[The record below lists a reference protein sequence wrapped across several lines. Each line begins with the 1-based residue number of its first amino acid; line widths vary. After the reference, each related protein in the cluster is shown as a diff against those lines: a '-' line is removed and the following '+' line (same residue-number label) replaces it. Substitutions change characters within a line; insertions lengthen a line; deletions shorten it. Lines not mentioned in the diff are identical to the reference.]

1 MITPTTLTVHKTNAD
16 LVLGE
21 SNITLEIKDL
31 GSGMYIAINMIG
43 DEVGV
48 DPADVDDLC
57 EALQMLKKT
66 IGDAENGE
74 TDRGEGGF
82 GSSGR

>member
-1 MITPTTLTVHKTNAD
+1 MITPTTLTVHKTNDD

-31 GSGMYIAINMIG
+31 GAGMYIAIGMIG

-48 DPADVDDLC
+48 DPSDVDDLC
-57 EALQMLKKT
+57 EALQTMKKT
-66 IGDAENGE
+66 IGDAE
-74 TDRGEGGF
+74 DD
-82 GSSGR
+82 